1 MLYMEPFKG
10 CCKQKTQEA
19 NISKWEL
26 FLSGE
31 YWITVDTMH
40 VAHASYSHA
49 GHSNSQVPVT
59 VN

>member
-1 MLYMEPFKG
+1 MLLVRETK
-10 CCKQKTQEA
+10 EA

-26 FLSGE
+26 LLSGE
-31 YWITVDTMH
+31 YWISVDMMH
-40 VAHASYSHA
+40 VTHASYSHA